1 MFLTAICETL
11 AIRQGRF
18 NHSIVASFLLIT
30 VTFFSSLPVRAEHSY
45 QEVSF
50 SGENVSLQK
59 VFKKITSET
68 GYAVFCDY
76 DLLRG
81 AGTVSLNIKDTPLK
95 EALSLILKDKSL
107 TYEIID
113 RTIVISHKEAAG
125 TVTEPAPAGPP
136 PIDVHGR
143 VIDEK
148 GAPVVA
154 ATVEVRGMKKAVT
167 TNDNGEFTLTG
178 IPDNAVLIISSVG
191 FDRQEVKVAG
201 HSQVDVTMKINGTL
215 SETVVTALGIVKEA
229 RKVGYSVAVVSG
241 DQMNKARETNIAL
254 SLSGQVAGLDVHG
267 TNGGPGGTAR
277 VLLRGMSSMNSGG
290 SPLYVIN
297 GVPMDNSQRGAAGE
311 WGGSDAGDGIGNI
324 NPDDIETMTV
334 LKGQAASALYGA
346 RASNGVI
353 MITTKG
359 GKKGQTDIN
368 YNLSALWDKPIN
380 STDFQY
386 QYGQGVTPAGSLQGA
401 KPTNTV
407 LALNSNR
414 FSWGSK
420 LDGSQTIQFNGQS
433 YPYSAYTYKQ
443 NMNQFYRTGPS
454 LTNTI
459 SVAGGSDRTSYR
471 LSVSNLDNSSIVR
484 NSGIDRKTINLNLSQ
499 KITDKLSA
507 TVIANYI
514 DQQDRNAASLSD
526 GPGNP
531 NNFLELAA
539 NVNDNIFKP
548 GYDKVTGMETQF
560 SDDNYATNPWFV
572 VSQWVNNIGRK
583 RLITNT
589 SAKYQFTPWIYGMVR
604 VGYDLENDRQL
615 AVTPTGTLYS
625 YNSAGQSGQLNGLT
639 NTQTYELNVDELV
652 GVNHK
657 LYKELS
663 LDATLGAT
671 ERKNY
676 YEQAQLNGSQF
687 VVPYLYTPANV
698 VTYNRA
704 YSYALT
710 EVHSAYYTLDF
721 SWDNWLIINTTGRY
735 DAYSTLPANN
745 NSIFTPSVSGSF
757 VFSQFLKTP
766 ALTFGKLRVAYA
778 QTSGQPYG
786 GNNNSGAYQDAIYY
800 GVGNSITYNGTTIP
814 TGNYSSSL
822 PNLFLK
828 PFTKTEQEYGFET
841 KWFDN
846 RLGVDFDYFTS
857 TTHHEIESAV
867 LSNATGYSNNIVA
880 TGSTLNQGIEL
891 KLTGTPIKTRDFEWD
906 LTVNYTHVK
915 NKILETDEA
924 GNSRLEGQYR
934 PLNANTSFVKGLPGP
949 QILAHDYVYDKSGHI
964 EVDDNGDPLATTSY
978 IPVGSVLPTDYGG
991 VRTDFTYRSWN
1002 LSALFTYNYGNKILS
1017 ATNYWSYYRGLNKA
1031 TLPGRDDGIVT
1042 GYNATTDQPNTK
1054 AASAQSYY
1062 QALGNVSRINA
1073 LNGDYIK
1080 LKQLTLGYTL
1090 GRKILGNNP
1099 LFSSINISAVA
1110 RNLWTVMKRSD
1121 NIDPESEF
1129 AASVQYAGIEGTSLP
1144 STTTFGFNATFKF
1157 KN

>member
-1 MFLTAICETL
+1 MFLTAICE
-11 AIRQGRF
+11 ASPIRQGRF

-30 VTFFSSLPVRAEHSY
+30 VTFFSSLPVRAEHSF
-45 QEVSF
+45 QDFSF

-59 VFKKITSET
+59 VFKTITRKT

-76 DLLRG
+76 SLLQQ
-81 AGTVSLNIKDTPLK
+81 AGTVTVDIKDVPLDA
-95 EALSLILKDKSL
+95 ALATVLKDKSL
-107 TYEIID
+107 VYEIIGK
-113 RTIVISHKEAAG
+113 TIVISRKPAG
-125 TVTEPAPAGPP
+125 VPATDPLTAGPP

-143 VIDEK
+143 VVDEK

-154 ATVEVRGMKKAVT
+154 ATVEVRGTKMAVT

-178 IPDNAVLIISSVG
+178 VPDNAVLLISSVG
-191 FDRQEVKVAG
+191 FESQEVKIGGKHELA
-201 HSQVDVTMKINGTL
+201 VTMKINGTL

-229 RKVGYSVAVVSG
+229 RKVGYSVAVVNG
-241 DQMNKARETNIAL
+241 DQMNKARETNVAL
-254 SLSGQVAGLDVHG
+254 SLEGQVSGLDVHG

-277 VLLRGMSSMNSGG
+277 ILLRGMSSMNSGG
-290 SPLYVIN
+290 SPLFVIN
-297 GVPMDNSQRGAAGE
+297 GVPMDNTQRGAAGE
-311 WGGSDAGDGIGNI
+311 WGGSDNGDGIGNI

-353 MITTKG
+353 MITTKT
-359 GKKGQTDIN
+359 GKKGQPDIS
-368 YNLSALWDKPIN
+368 YNLNALWDKPIN

-386 QYGQGVTPAGSLQGA
+386 QYGQGQEGA
-401 KPTNTV
+401 KPTTAAG
-407 LALNSNR
+407 ALNTNR

-420 LDGSQTIQFNGQS
+420 LDGSSTIQFDGNS
-433 YPYSAYTYKQ
+433 YAYSPYTYKK
-443 NMNQFYRTGPS
+443 NMDQFYRTGPS
-454 LTNTI
+454 LTHT
-459 SVAGGSDRTSYR
+459 VAASGATDRTSFR
-471 LSVSNLDNSSIVR
+471 LSASTLDNSSIVR

-514 DQQDRNAASLSD
+514 DQQDRNLPNLSD

-531 NNFLELAA
+531 NNFTFLAA

-548 GYDKVTGMETQF
+548 GYDKTTGMETQF
-560 SDDNYATNPWFV
+560 SDDNYVTNPWFV
-572 VSQWVNNIGRK
+572 VSQWVNSVGRK

-589 SAKYQFTPWIYGMVR
+589 SAKYQFVPWIYGMVR
-604 VGYDLENDRQL
+604 VGYDLENDRQI

-625 YNSAGQSGQLNGLT
+625 YNNAGQSGQLNGLAQQ
-639 NTQTYELNVDELV
+639 QTYELNVDELV
-652 GVNHK
+652 GVSHK
-657 LYKELS
+657 LYKELN

-676 YEQAQLNGSQF
+676 YEYQQINGSQF
-687 VVPYLYTPANV
+687 VIPYLYTPSNV
-698 VTYNRA
+698 VSFGRSYN
-704 YSYALT
+704 YALT
-710 EVHSAYYTLDF
+710 EVHSAFYTLDF

-735 DAYSTLPANN
+735 DAYSTLPKNN

-757 VFSQFLKTP
+757 VFSQFVKAP
-766 ALTFGKLRVAYA
+766 ALTYGKLRVAYA

-786 GNNNSGAYQDAIYY
+786 GPNNSGAYQDAIYY
-800 GVGNSITYNGTTIP
+800 GVGNSINGTP

-828 PFTKTEQEYGFET
+828 PFTKDEQEYGFET
-841 KWFDN
+841 KWLNN
-846 RLGVDFDYFTS
+846 RLGVDFDYFSS
-857 TTHHEIESAV
+857 TTHHEIQSAG
-867 LSNATGYSNNIVA
+867 LSTATGYSSDIVA
-880 TGSTLNQGIEL
+880 TGSTLNRGVEL
-891 KLTGTPIKTRDFEWD
+891 KVTGTPVKTRDFEWD
-906 LTVNYTHVK
+906 LTLNYTHVQ
-915 NKILETDEA
+915 NRILETDAA
-924 GNSRLEGQYR
+924 GNNVPLGTYR
-934 PLNANTSFVKGLPGP
+934 PLNASTAFVKGLPGP
-949 QILAHDYVYDKSGHI
+949 QILAHDYQRDKSGNI
-964 EVDDNGDPLATTSY
+964 LVNDNGAPLPTSGY
-978 IPVGSVLPTDYGG
+978 IPMGSVLPTDYGSL
-991 VRTDFTYRSWN
+991 RTDFTYKSWN

-1017 ATNYWSYYRGLNKA
+1017 ATHYYAMYRGLSKE
-1031 TLPGRDDGIVT
+1031 TLPGREGGITT
-1042 GYNATTDQPNTK
+1042 GYNATTDQPNTV
-1054 AASAQSYY
+1054 AATAQDYY
-1062 QALGNVSRINA
+1062 QALASVSRVNV

-1090 GRKILGNNP
+1090 GRKIIGNNP
-1099 LFSSINISAVA
+1099 VFSSITISAVA
-1110 RNLWTVMKRSD
+1110 RNLWTIKRNAI